1 MEFTNN
7 KTVRYNIMVQAETR
21 SFNVDGL
28 TYNVPASIEEFDTM
42 ANKPG
47 TALECAIAYVT
58 EKDTLV
64 KLRKKVIEELAA
76 TTGIGRKMR
85 DSGKTREV
93 EFDTGEKNEDGTP
106 KMAKRTEKIL
116 VPDET
121 EVQYFK
127 RVCAQQKVEPEAFKG
142 LIQEKLNSIP
152 FDPSASER
160 SSKEKKIPQV
170 YLDTAQEIIDQ
181 GAGDAVAADLT
192 QSLGYT
198 VTADL
203 ESIAGAIQTNEAR
216 LRKERASQYINKAT
230 ARA

>member
-1 MEFTNN
+1 
-7 KTVRYNIMVQAETR
+7 MVQAETR

-28 TYNVPASIEEFDTM
+28 TYNVPSNIDEFDTM

-64 KLRKKVIEELAA
+64 KLRKAVIARLAEQ
-76 TTGIGRKMR
+76 TGITRKMR
-85 DSGKTREV
+85 DSGKTKKVEVDDGNGNKTVRE
-93 EFDTGEKNEDGTP
+93 EP
-106 KMAKRTEKIL
+106 IM

-127 RVCAQQKVEPEAFKG
+127 RVCASQKVEPEAFKS
-142 LIQEKLNSIP
+142 LIQEELNKIP

-160 SSKEKKIPQV
+160 TSKEKKIPQV
-170 YLDTAQEIIDQ
+170 YLDTAQEIVDQ

-198 VTADL
+198 VTGDV
-203 ESIAGAIQTNEAR
+203 ESLAAAIQTNEAR
-216 LRKERASQYINKAT
+216 LRKERASAYINKAT
-230 ARA
+230 NKA